1 MMSTVERLA
10 LHYDNPWLSTLGDRP
25 LYHHVSHGRK
35 VSVIGLGYV
44 GLPLAVAFGQSGS
57 SVVAFDV
64 KLDRIKQL
72 WAGYDSTGEVEP
84 EEMQAAHLWL
94 TDNPEVLRDADFHII
109 AVPTPIDQFN
119 QPDLGAL
126 RSATVVVGK
135 RLKRGDIVSY
145 ESTVYP
151 GATEEECIPLL
162 ELHSGLKLG
171 RDFSVGYSPERINA
185 GDKRHRLS
193 TITKVV
199 SASDPDTL
207 DIVARVYGSVVRAGV
222 YRASSIKVAEAA
234 KVIENV
240 QRDANIALMN
250 ELSQIFDRLGID
262 TGDVLDA
269 AATKWNFARFSP
281 GLVGGHCI
289 GVDPYYLLHKA
300 HTVGLQSPIIAAS
313 RSVNDGMGSYVAR
326 SVMRGMAQ
334 LQVGARPRVTVLGL
348 TFKED
353 VPDIRNTRVV
363 DIVAE
368 FRSFGAEVQ
377 VADPIA
383 DPVEVM
389 DEYGLTLLPENEL
402 LAADAIVLAVSHQ
415 NYRERGWSL
424 VQRLLRNGGGFVAD
438 VKGALDRVSTPPG
451 IILWRL

>member
-1 MMSTVERLA
+1 M
-10 LHYDNPWLSTLGDRP
+10 
-25 LYHHVSHGRK
+25 
-35 VSVIGLGYV
+35 IGLGYV

-72 WAGYDSTGEVEP
+72 WAGHDSTGEVEP
-84 EEMQAAHLWL
+84 EELQAAHLWL
-94 TDNPEVLRDADFHII
+94 TDDPTVLKDADFHII
-109 AVPTPIDQFN
+109 AVPTPIDAFN
-119 QPDLGAL
+119 QPDLSAL
-126 RSATVVVGK
+126 RSATILVGK
-135 RLKRGDIVSY
+135 QLKRGDIVSY

-162 ELHSGLKLG
+162 ELYSGLKLG
-171 RDFSVGYSPERINA
+171 EDFSVGYSPERINA
-185 GDKRHRLS
+185 GDKRHRLP
-193 TITKVV
+193 TIVKVV
-199 SASDPDTL
+199 SASDPGTL
-207 DIVARVYGSVVRAGV
+207 DIVAEVYGSVVRAGIH
-222 YRASSIKVAEAA
+222 RASSIKVAEAA

-240 QRDANIALMN
+240 QRDANIALVN

-300 HTVGLQSPIIAAS
+300 QTVGLQSPIIAAS
-313 RSVNDGMGSYVAR
+313 RSVNDEMGRYVAR
-326 SVMRGMAQ
+326 TVMRGLAQ
-334 LQVGARPRVTVLGL
+334 MHLASRPRVTLLGL

-368 FRSFGAEVQ
+368 FKSFGAEVQ
-377 VADPIA
+377 ITDSVADA
-383 DPVEVM
+383 VDVM
-389 DEYGLTLLPENEL
+389 EEYKLVLLGEDQ
-402 LAADAIVLAVSHQ
+402 LAPADAVVLAVAHHS
-415 NYRERGWSL
+415 YKGRGWGF
-424 VQRLLRNGGGFVAD
+424 VQSLLRDGRGFVAD
-438 VKGALDRVSTPPG
+438 VKGVLDRATCPDG
-451 IILWRL
+451 IVLWRL